1 MSTTECY
8 LMSIS
13 YGRVAT
19 EDQNQHVHK
28 GAHNRLGPHDRDNS
42 IGIIYAQAESTFVH
56 EL

>member
-1 MSTTECY
+1 
-8 LMSIS
+8 MSIS